1 MVIDVNF
8 NGSFEIGLNIG
19 VLIAELLP
27 FDFYSLIFM
36 KPSDIFFITVVKT
49 GLLQKNITPSS
60 TEIIW

>member
-36 KPSDIFFITVVKT
+36 KPSDIFFIFVVKT
-49 GLLQKNITPSS
+49 GPLQEKIT
-60 TEIIW
+60 TTTKINW

>member
-8 NGSFEIGLNIG
+8 NGSFEIGLNIW

-27 FDFYSLIFM
+27 FDFYSLISI
-36 KPSDIFFITVVKT
+36 KSSDIFFITVVKT
-49 GLLQKNITPSS
+49 GLLQEKITPT

>member
-27 FDFYSLIFM
+27 FDFYSLIFI
-36 KPSDIFFITVVKT
+36 KSSDILFITVVKT
-49 GLLQKNITPSS
+49 GPLQEKMTTTTKING
-60 TEIIW
+60 

>member
-49 GLLQKNITPSS
+49 GPL
-60 TEIIW
+60 